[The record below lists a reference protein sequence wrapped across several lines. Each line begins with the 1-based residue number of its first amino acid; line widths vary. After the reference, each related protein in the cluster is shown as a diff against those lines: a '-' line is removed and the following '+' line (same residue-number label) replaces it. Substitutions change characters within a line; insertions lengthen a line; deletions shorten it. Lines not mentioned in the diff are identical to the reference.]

1 MTITGTFPDSEA
13 KAATNRLAIQAKI
26 DTRDIVDLGP
36 GKYFIDSPL
45 VLRNGT
51 HFVGVSPTVSTIQ
64 QTNPDASAFEAT
76 DLLYATVEGL
86 TIGGPGRGTGNGIH
100 IAYKTQVSCYSTF
113 RRLQVVGFG
122 GTGIQVDHAI
132 VTLFEQVT
140 SQSHGGNA
148 FSVLDGTSIDWRTT
162 FAIRCKV
169 GYNLNS
175 LHYSGLTRTAV
186 DSCEIGYLIK
196 GCRSIQLDAC
206 GAELITG
213 NALQIDNTVS
223 LVANAF
229 RDSINQYGVVLV
241 TNRSRRIALVAPQE
255 DQHNASAQ
263 YSMQVD
269 PGCQVR
275 VEMPEFSSP
284 TKYAPGTTTVV

>member
-13 KAATNRLAIQAKI
+13 RASANRLAIQAKI

-51 HFVGVSPTVSTIQ
+51 HFVGVSPSVSTIQ
-64 QTNPDASAFEAT
+64 QINPDVSAFEAT
-76 DLLYATVEGL
+76 DLLYATIEGL
-86 TIGGPGRGTGNGIH
+86 TIAGPGTGKGNGIH
-100 IAYKTQVSCYSTF
+100 IGYQTQVSCYSTF
-113 RRLQVVGFG
+113 RRLQVLKFG
-122 GTGIQVDHAI
+122 GSGIQVDHAI
-132 VTLFEQVT
+132 VTLFDQVT
-140 SQSHGGNA
+140 SQSHGENA

-162 FAIRCKV
+162 YAIRCKV

-175 LHYSGLTRTAV
+175 LYYSGLTRTAV
-186 DSCEIGYLIK
+186 DSCGTGYLIK

-206 GAELITG
+206 GAEMIAG
-213 NALQIDNTVS
+213 NALQIDSTVS

-229 RDSINQYGVVLV
+229 RDSANQHGVILV
-241 TNRSRRIALVAPQE
+241 TNRSRGIKLVVPQE
-255 DQHNASAQ
+255 AQYSASAQ

-284 TKYAPGTTTVV
+284 TRYAPGTTTVA